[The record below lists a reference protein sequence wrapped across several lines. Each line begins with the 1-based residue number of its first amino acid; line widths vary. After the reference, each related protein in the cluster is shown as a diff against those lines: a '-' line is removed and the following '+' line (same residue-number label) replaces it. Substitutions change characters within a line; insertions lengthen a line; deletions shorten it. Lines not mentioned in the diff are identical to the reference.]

1 MADVNKENTEKATKQ
16 RVQQAAPQTA
26 QQPAVTDTGMQR
38 AQSVPAGRG
47 RGLMPWEPSFG
58 PFALM
63 RRLFDDLEQLTGLGS
78 LGRLVGPS
86 IGPAIGPA
94 IGPMFQELEQTF
106 ERDLVFNPQVD
117 VSRRGDKLL
126 VHVDLPGVA
135 PNEIEV
141 TCRDGSLVIEG
152 ERHREHEGQEGD
164 VWRSERM
171 YGKFQRVIPLPENA
185 DLDNIEARF
194 ENGVLEISVKAP
206 VQRAEGRKIEIKSG
220 AGSMPESSD
229 QTKH

>member
-1 MADVNKENTEKATKQ
+1 MAEVKKESTE
-16 RVQQAAPQTA
+16 RGA
-26 QQPAVTDTGMQR
+26 QQGVPQQSAGETGMQR
-38 AQSVPAGRG
+38 AQTTPARRG
-47 RGLMPWEPSFG
+47 RERRLMPWEPTFG

-63 RRLFDDLEQLTGLGS
+63 RRLFDDLEQLTGFGS
-78 LGRLVGPS
+78 LARPFTPS
-86 IGPAIGPA
+86 LA
-94 IGPMFQELEQTF
+94 PMLPELGETF

-117 VSRRGDKLL
+117 VSRRGDKIL

-135 PNEIEV
+135 ANEINV
-141 TCRDGSLVIEG
+141 TCDDNALVIEG

-171 YGKFQRVIPLPENA
+171 YGKFQRVIPMPENA
-185 DLDNIEARF
+185 DLDSVDARF

-206 VQRAEGRKIEIKSG
+206 EQRKQGRKIEIKSSAS
-220 AGSMPESSD
+220 AGSGSSD